1 MKSEKSQKKKK
12 KTRKNAKSKLALTRM
27 IIKN

>member
-12 KTRKNAKSKLALTRM
+12 NRNNAKSKLALTRM